1 MPYTLQK
8 KIKQFSLALLICL
21 LFMAA
26 AISTLGLRDQIVVAD
41 LAIVPGNTVN
51 PDGKPSDRLR
61 GRLNAALRLY
71 MTQKCKAILVSG
83 GTGEEGHD
91 EAEVMKNYLVERGVP
106 AAAVYTDNQGINTF
120 ATARAAATLMHEKK
134 WKSSMLVSQFFHIAR
149 FQLAMKKFGVE
160 PVGHVHST
168 DYEIRDAYSLTR
180 EVFAY
185 FEYTFSN
192 PQVQ

>member
-71 MTQKCKAILVSG
+71 MAQKCKAILVSG

>member
-1 MPYTLQK
+1 MQK

-26 AISTLGLRDQIVVAD
+26 AISTLGLRDQVVAAD
-41 LAIVPGNTVN
+41 LVVVPGNTVN

-71 MTQKCKAILVSG
+71 VAQKCKAILVSG

-91 EAEVMKNYLVERGVP
+91 VAIVMKKYLVDHGVP
-106 AAAVYTDNQGINTF
+106 DAAVYTDSQGINTF
-120 ATARAAATLMHEKK
+120 ATAKAATSLMREKN
-134 WKSSMLVSQFFHIAR
+134 WKSSMLASQFFHIAR
-149 FQLAMKKFGVE
+149 FQLAMKKYGVD

-168 DYEIRDAYSLTR
+168 DYEIRDAYSLGR

-192 PQVQ
+192 PQAE

>member
-71 MTQKCKAILVSG
+71 MAQKCKAILVSG

-91 EAEVMKNYLVERGVP
+91 EAEVMKNYLVEHGVP
-106 AAAVYTDNQGINTF
+106 VAAVYTDNQGINTF
-120 ATARAAATLMHEKK
+120 ATARAAATLMHEKN

>member
-1 MPYTLQK
+1 MPNTLQK

-26 AISTLGLRDQIVVAD
+26 AISTLGLRDQIVAAD

-71 MTQKCKAILVSG
+71 AAQKCKAILVSG

-91 EAEVMKNYLVERGVP
+91 EAEVMKNYLIEHGVP

-120 ATARAAATLMHEKK
+120 ATARAAATLMHEKN

-149 FQLAMKKFGVE
+149 FQLAMKKFGVQ

>member
-1 MPYTLQK
+1 MPFTLQK

-26 AISTLGLRDQIVVAD
+26 AISTLGLRDQVVAAD
-41 LAIVPGNTVN
+41 LVIVPGNTVN

-71 MTQKCKAILVSG
+71 VAQKCKAILVSG
-83 GTGEEGHD
+83 GTGVEGHD

-106 AAAVYTDNQGINTF
+106 AMAVYTDNQGINTF
-120 ATARAAATLMHEKK
+120 ATAKAAAALMREKN
-134 WKSSMLVSQFFHIAR
+134 WKSSMLASQFFHIAR
-149 FQLAMKKFGVE
+149 FQLAMKKYGVE

-185 FEYTFSN
+185 FEYTFRN
-192 PQVQ
+192 PQVE